1 MHTISGLRDLFTDGW
16 FLKMSYK
23 VVKFYQKRLVSGI
36 NEYGAC
42 EVSSIALLQSII
54 RLLLWVNGRPNPKY
68 TTDYRLN
75 ISVSYNLFLSYF
87 QLFHCMHAHW
97 KAESNVGWSPEK

>member
-23 VVKFYQKRLVSGI
+23 VVKFYEKRLVSGI

-54 RLLLWVNGRPNPKY
+54 GALLQSIIRLLLWVNGCPNPKY
-68 TTDYRLN
+68 TTYFRLH
-75 ISVSYNLFLSYF
+75 ISVYYNLFLSYF
-87 QLFHCMHAHW
+87 SVVPLYACTLEGR
-97 KAESNVGWSPEK
+97 K

>member
-1 MHTISGLRDLFTDGW
+1 MFNMCRNVFSDGW

-23 VVKFYQKRLVSGI
+23 VVKFYEKRLVSGI

-54 RLLLWVNGRPNPKY
+54 GLLLWVNGCPYPKY
-68 TTDYRLN
+68 TTDFRLH
-75 ISVSYNLFLSYF
+75 ISMSYNLFLSYF
-87 QLFHCMHAHW
+87 SVVPLYACTLEGR
-97 KAESNVGWSPEK
+97 K

>member
-1 MHTISGLRDLFTDGW
+1 VHTISGLRDLFADGW

-23 VVKFYQKRLVSGI
+23 VVKFYEKRLVSGI

-68 TTDYRLN
+68 TTDFRLN
-75 ISVSYNLFLSYF
+75 ISVSYNLFFSYF
-87 QLFHCMHAHW
+87 SVVPLYACTLEGR
-97 KAESNVGWSPEK
+97 K